1 MVKREDIQAWY
12 KQLLEH
18 ARSLPF
24 IELSYGERFEE
35 GAARAWATEAQAA
48 LEAVFPPSHFARQ
61 SWTTVLAHPQA
72 QEIGQVLLKL
82 RGIFEGAAALVRDDR
97 LRSLI
102 DAIRVESES
111 ELLDQ
116 ACVLA
121 DNNHRAA
128 ATVIAG
134 GALETHLRHYL
145 EKHDIQVDG
154 DGSISKYNGAVGQAR
169 KVNQSLYSAN
179 DGKLV
184 EAWGGYRNEA
194 AHKPGEFNRS
204 KDDIKRM
211 IEGIREFIGRTG

>member
-1 MVKREDIQAWY
+1 MKREEFEVWY
-12 KQLLEH
+12 EQLLKR
-18 ARSLPF
+18 ARTLPKF
-24 IELSYGERFEE
+24 GNSGGYPKEE
-35 GAARAWATEAQAA
+35 PARAWATEAESA
-48 LEAVFPPSHFARQ
+48 LAAVFPDGHATRDA
-61 SWTTVLAHPQA
+61 WTRVIKLPEA
-72 QEIGQVLLKL
+72 QNIAVVVMKL
-82 RGIFEGAAALVRDDR
+82 RAVLEGAAALIRDNR
-97 LRSLI
+97 LGSLI
-102 DAIRVESES
+102 DAIRIESES

-116 ACVLA
+116 ACVLVEA
-121 DNNHRAA
+121 NHRAA

-145 EKHDIQVDG
+145 EKHGIEIDG

-169 KVNQSLYSAN
+169 KASPNVYPAN

-204 KDDIKRM
+204 KDDVKRM